1 MQLVATLFRTTNS
14 KLLVA
19 AIIGLSLSGCG
30 DPGPPQRAGGL
41 PEVATMTLAA
51 QPVALTTEL
60 PGRTSPYLMAQIRP
74 QVNGLIQKRLFT
86 EGARVDAGQVL
97 YEIDAAP
104 FQAALAN
111 ATAILTAARK
121 SYDRS
126 GAALEAV
133 QATRAQQEAAMKLA
147 RINRR
152 RLEDAFAERA
162 VSESQRDQA
171 ATEAEMAEAA
181 LKAAQAR
188 VTSERTAMAAAKAA
202 IAQAEAAL
210 KTARINL
217 AYTRI
222 SAPISGR
229 IGRSSVTAGAIV
241 TAYQPTPLAT
251 IQQLDPIYVD
261 VPQSTSQLLQ
271 WKRKLQSGRL
281 VDAKGNR
288 KQVDLLL
295 EDGTPYGVQGTL
307 QFQDVT
313 VDPTTGSVL
322 LRMVFPNP
330 NDLLLPGMYVRA
342 VISEGMVAKAIL
354 APQQGVTR
362 DPRGNPIAWIVD
374 ATDTVVQRTL
384 TLDRGLGSQWLV
396 SAGLAPG
403 DRLIVEGRQRI
414 RPGAKVR
421 VVDFETNKPSANP
434 APDMHH
440 D

>member
-1 MQLVATLFRTTNS
+1 MQLVATLFRTTYS
-14 KLLVA
+14 KLLVT
-19 AIIGLSLSGCG
+19 AIIGLFLSGCG

-41 PEVATMTLAA
+41 PEVATVTLAA
-51 QPVALTTEL
+51 QSVALTTEL

-74 QVNGLIQKRLFT
+74 QVNGLIEKRLFT

-111 ATAILTAARK
+111 ATATLTAARK

-126 GAALEAV
+126 GAALEAA
-133 QATRAQQEAAMKLA
+133 QATLAQQEAALKLA
-147 RINRR
+147 RINRG

-188 VTSERTAMAAAKAA
+188 VASERTAMAAAKAA

-210 KTARINL
+210 KTAHINL

-222 SAPISGR
+222 TAPVSGR
-229 IGRSSVTAGAIV
+229 IGRSSVTEGAIV

-281 VDAKGNR
+281 VGEKGSRNL
-288 KQVDLLL
+288 VDLLL

-330 NDLLLPGMYVRA
+330 EDILLPGMYVRT
-342 VISEGMVAKAIL
+342 VIREGMVEKAVL

-362 DPRGNPIAWIVD
+362 DPRGNPVAWIVD
-374 ATDTVVQRTL
+374 ATDTVVQRAL
-384 TLDRGLGSQWLV
+384 TLDRAIGDQWLIA
-396 SAGLAPG
+396 SGLVAG

-421 VVDFETNKPSANP
+421 AVDFEKNTPSANP
-434 APDMHH
+434 APDKRH